1 MDDTRSYVRK
11 TLRAVAILA
20 ACCVLILANLGL
32 PWAILPLLTGLG
44 LAVVLLVGWW
54 VMSGHVVAGARR
66 ASTLE
71 EKSRQ
76 KRRVGGLILLF
87 ALVKYPM
94 VAALIWWL
102 TRVWTARELA
112 AFLIGFLVLH
122 LVIAARGLGKL
133 LSERP

>member
-1 MDDTRSYVRK
+1 MDDTQSYVQK
-11 TLRAVAILA
+11 TLQAVVILA
-20 ACCVLILANLGL
+20 ACCVLLLANLGL
-32 PWAILPLLTGLG
+32 PWAILPLLTGLS

-54 VMSGHVVAGARR
+54 AMSSQVVAGAHR
-66 ASTLE
+66 ANTLE

-76 KRRVGGLILLF
+76 KRRAGGLILLF